1 MADSGYRIGRDFAS
15 RSRATAFAIVIGAYA
30 VAFLAA
36 IGAASMVS
44 GRHPITVMFWADIAG
59 TVAIFLLS
67 MVVAN
72 SSLYDPYWS
81 VAPPLIIG
89 GWLVWH
95 LSNVFPPVSL
105 RHLLMLGLVTIWAIR
120 LTANWA
126 MGWSG
131 LGQEDW
137 RYVRIREDTTG
148 RLPWWLVSFIGIQL
162 VPTLFVFLGLL
173 SAWPAIIGLR
183 PFGFLDVLAVIVMVV
198 AIVLETV
205 ADLQLRHFAADP
217 ANRGK
222 TIDLGL
228 WRVSRHPNY
237 LGEIMLWWGLWLFG
251 LAAAPNWW
259 WTIIGPLGMVALFG
273 WISIPLM
280 ERRSLER
287 RSDYATYQQRVS
299 VLLPWPRK

>member
-1 MADSGYRIGRDFAS
+1 MADSAYRIGRDFAG
-15 RSRATAFAIVIGAYA
+15 RSRATAFAIVVGAYA
-30 VAFLAA
+30 LAFLAA
-36 IGAASMVS
+36 IAAASMLS
-44 GRHPITVMFWADIAG
+44 GRHPITVLFWADIAG

-95 LSNVFPPVSL
+95 LSQGDPPASL
-105 RHLLMLGLVTIWAIR
+105 RHWLMLGLVTVWAVR

-126 MGWSG
+126 IGWTG

-137 RYVRIREDTTG
+137 RYVQIREDTTG
-148 RLPWWLVSFIGIQL
+148 RAPWWLVSFTGIQL
-162 VPTLFVFLGLL
+162 MPTLFVFLGLL
-173 SAWPAIIGLR
+173 SAWPAIIGWR
-183 PFGFLDVLAVIVMVV
+183 PFGVLDVLGVIVMVV
-198 AIVLETV
+198 AIGLETV
-205 ADLQLRHFAADP
+205 ADLQLRRFSADP

-222 TIDLGL
+222 TVDVGL
-228 WRVSRHPNY
+228 WRLSRHPNY

-259 WTIIGPLGMVALFG
+259 WTIIGPLAMVGLFL
-273 WISIPLM
+273 WISVPLM
-280 ERRSLER
+280 ERRSLAR
-287 RSDYATYQQRVS
+287 RSDYAKYQQEVS
-299 VLLPWPRK
+299 VLVPWPRR